1 MAIRQKRDSEE
12 ERMVRSLDALAE
24 YEEFCEALLP
34 KIRRWVLAGWS
45 GDKIRREC
53 ASLIQAQ
60 MVSKALCG
68 DLRAMKDVLDRH
80 EGMPVKRQE
89 VQHQYAKMSKTELAA
104 LALQKLTEA
113 GLIEKK

>member
-1 MAIRQKRDSEE
+1 
-12 ERMVRSLDALAE
+12 MVRSLDALAE

-34 KIRRWVLAGWS
+34 KIRRWVLAGWT
-45 GDKIRREC
+45 GEKIRREC

-80 EGMPVKRQE
+80 EGTPVKRQE
-89 VQHQYAKMSKTELAA
+89 VQHPYTKMSKAELAA
-104 LALQKLTEA
+104 LAYQKLVDA